1 MGRWNAGD
9 RPDFVYSWQRLVDP
23 KTLSP
28 SHGFAALAGITN
40 AQAIID
46 GKVTPD
52 QLGVSAVDA
61 HTLRVQLDKPL
72 PRFASLTA
80 SFAFYPVQKRM
91 LKAAK
96 TG

>member
-9 RPDFVYSWQRLVDP
+9 RQDFVYSWQRLVDP

-28 SHGFAALAGITN
+28 SPGLPLWLASLMH
-40 AQAIID
+40 AIID

-72 PRFASLTA
+72 PGFASLTA
-80 SFAFYPVQKRM
+80 SFAFIRSKSEC
-91 LKAAK
+91 
-96 TG
+96 